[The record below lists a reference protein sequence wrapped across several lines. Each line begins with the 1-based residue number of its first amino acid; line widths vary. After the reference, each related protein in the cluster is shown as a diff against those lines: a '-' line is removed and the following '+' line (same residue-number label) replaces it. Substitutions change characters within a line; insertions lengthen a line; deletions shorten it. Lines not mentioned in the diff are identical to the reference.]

1 MTTQACTAVVGN
13 SRMTKQFAVTATDG
27 VWDGN
32 IMIDTVGSN
41 PLGILIPG
49 TTINK
54 VCVQYAAGA
63 CAWRIIDSN
72 TMIVKRRGLGA
83 LASYTDNQYCLI
95 QPYTIQKTDTLQVFP
110 VAVDATANETN
121 VLAWVCTGVNQSE
134 LYYGTGIVDATAT
147 ELKTAVNNQ
156 GVGDSIFG
164 SSIIRMQIQ
173 AEDGAT
179 VTSVSLID
187 ASGGEVYFSN
197 GTKRG
202 LNPGSRSNYFN
213 LFVDRLQLS
222 IMKSF
227 TLKVTTVSA

>member
-1 MTTQACTAVVGN
+1 MTTQATTAIVGN
-13 SRMTKQFAVTATDG
+13 AMMSKSFAVTATDG

-49 TTINK
+49 QVIDK
-54 VCVQYAAGA
+54 VCVQYTAGA

-72 TMIVKRRGLGA
+72 TMVVKRRGLGA
-83 LASYTDNQYCLI
+83 LASYSDNQYCTI
-95 QPYTIQKTDTLQVFP
+95 QPYTVQKTDTLQVFP
-110 VAVDATANETN
+110 VAVDATANQSN
-121 VLAWVCTGVNQSE
+121 VLMWVQSRAGIE
-134 LYYGTGIVDATAT
+134 LYYGTDIVDATAT
-147 ELKTAVNNQ
+147 EIKTAVNAQ

-164 SSIIRMQIQ
+164 SAISSMTIQ

-179 VTSVSLID
+179 ITNVELFD
-187 ASGGEVYFSN
+187 ASGGLVYTAY

-213 LFVDRLQLS
+213 LHVDRLGLN
-222 IMKSF
+222 IGKAF
-227 TLKVTTVSA
+227 VLKVTTVSA

>member
-1 MTTQACTAVVGN
+1 MTTQACTAIVGN
-13 SRMTKQFAVTATDG
+13 SRMSKSFADTSTDG

-32 IMIDTVGSN
+32 IMLDTIGNN

-49 TTINK
+49 VTIDK
-54 VCVQYAAGA
+54 ICVQYAAGA
-63 CAWRIIDSN
+63 CAWRIVDSN
-72 TMIVKRRGLGA
+72 TMAIKRRGLGA
-83 LASYTDNQYCLI
+83 LASYTDNQYCQI

-121 VLAWVCTGVNQSE
+121 VLAWIRSSAGTE

-147 ELKTAVNNQ
+147 EIKTAVNNQ

-164 SSIIRMQIQ
+164 SQISMITIQ

-179 VTSVSLID
+179 ITNVELYD
-187 ASGGEVYFSN
+187 ASGGLVYTAY

-213 LFVDRLQLS
+213 LWVGGLNLSVGKAFV
-222 IMKSF
+222 
-227 TLKVTTVSA
+227 LKVTTVTA

>member
-13 SRMTKQFAVTATDG
+13 AKMSKQFAVTANDG

-32 IMIDTVGSN
+32 IFVDTVGAN

-49 TTINK
+49 TTIDK

-63 CAWRIIDSN
+63 AAWRIIDSN

-83 LASYTDNQYCLI
+83 LASFTDNQYCQI

-121 VLAWVCTGVNQSE
+121 VLAWICTAQGSE
-134 LYYGTGIVDATAT
+134 LYYGTGIVDASAT
-147 ELKTAVNNQ
+147 EIKTAVNNQ

-179 VTSVSLID
+179 ITGVSLID
-187 ASGGEVYFSN
+187 ASGGEVYFAY

-227 TLKVTTVSA
+227 TLKVTTVTA